1 MGDICDVHR
10 TLMGD
15 TPIAGQL
22 RDRQNWIAAPWST
35 PLDAVVVPPPPE
47 MVPRWMEDLVTC
59 INRDTPVALPDVALV
74 HAQFEAIHPF
84 ADGNGRAGRALIQ
97 LMLRRSGLTLACVP
111 PVSLSLAVRRDFYI
125 MGLNQTRAVCPP
137 DSLERSDAHSEWIA
151 LLADATEDASLVAQR
166 VIAHVGAIQADWQH
180 RISSRFRHIDGSE
193 RPDAWTSAHEGA
205 QHLGMGCAQGIRTTP
220 RPTFTRRLE

>member
-1 MGDICDVHR
+1 
-10 TLMGD
+10 
-15 TPIAGQL
+15 
-22 RDRQNWIAAPWST
+22 
-35 PLDAVVVPPPPE
+35 
-47 MVPRWMEDLVTC
+47 
-59 INRDTPVALPDVALV
+59 
-74 HAQFEAIHPF
+74 
-84 ADGNGRAGRALIQ
+84 
-97 LMLRRSGLTLACVP
+97 
-111 PVSLSLAVRRDFYI
+111 